1 MTALIRDIKA
11 WEGDFVG
18 IVSFGATIIRLIMSI
33 VASMLIVLAAQGFQH
48 LATGI
53 IILIIAVDY
62 YDGIL
67 FRKSVMNNVKSW
79 RIRRRLFDSMSDR
92 LIIQIGCLSVL
103 FTDPHFAPIYIVI
116 TVRELVFTGYW
127 NWAFHFRKTLIE
139 PKGIAKAAAASIGL
153 IVIAYLETSTR
164 IAGIATLLMIAM
176 SFLSF
181 RNYVTRFNSRGRHD
195 DSDILEI

>member
-1 MTALIRDIKA
+1 MTSLIRDIRA

-18 IVSFGATIIRLIMSI
+18 IASFGATIVRLILSI
-33 VASMLIVLAAQGFQH
+33 VASMFIVLAVQGFQH

-67 FRKSVMNNVKSW
+67 FRNSVMNNVKSW

-116 TVRELVFTGYW
+116 TARELIFTGYW
-127 NWAFHFRKTLIE
+127 NWAFHFRRTLIE
-139 PKGIAKAAAASIGL
+139 PKGIAKAAAACIGL
-153 IVIAYLETSTR
+153 VVIAYLETSTK
-164 IAGIATLLMIAM
+164 IVGITMLIMIAM
-176 SFLSF
+176 SFMSF
-181 RNYVTRFNSRGRHD
+181 RNYVTRFNARGRHD